1 MARSIRGVAAAFV
14 LTLALTPIASARTLA
29 GVTLPNSVRAGG
41 ARLVLNG
48 SAVYRKFGFKVL
60 VAGLYLPARER
71 DARLILGANRSRRY
85 VSHFVRDVSAKQ
97 IRNAWRKGL
106 RENTPGVSE
115 EVQRQYQV
123 LYSWLVD
130 MKPGQEIVFSY
141 RPGFGSS
148 IEIGGRPV
156 GRLPGKAVADAY
168 FAMALGPKPAC
179 GESFKRQLLGL

>member
-1 MARSIRGVAAAFV
+1 VTRSIRGLAATVV
-14 LTLALTPIASARTLA
+14 LTVALTGPAGARTLA

-48 SAVYRKFGFKVL
+48 SAAYRKFGFKVL
-60 VAGLYLPARER
+60 VAGLYLPAREH
-71 DARLILGANRSRRY
+71 DARLILGADRSRRY

-106 RENTPGVSE
+106 RENTPGASD
-115 EVQRQYQV
+115 EVQRQFRV
-123 LYSWLVD
+123 LYGWLVD

-141 RPGFGSS
+141 RPGLGSS
-148 IEIGGRPV
+148 VVIGGRPV

-179 GESFKRQLLGL
+179 GDAFKRQLLGL